1 RLRDAAVHA
10 VARRYPADGRLHG
23 QVLALQL
30 GDRRRLLL
38 ARGDRRPQQRRLPLL
53 LRARRR
59 LHVLEEGND
68 RLGAESDAGA
78 RGRDGDRMVVR
89 AHAGRL
95 ARHRAAP
102 DVDLLAVRLRGGR
115 PKRVSNGVACAASGR
130 ILVPLVIEPDPMLRR
145 IERRAMLSCA
155 IMALGAWAIA
165 RGRVDAPLGVLG
177 GGALVWISYRGIKS
191 GVDALGDRT
200 TSRVR
205 VAVGLV
211 KFF

>member
-1 RLRDAAVHA
+1 
-10 VARRYPADGRLHG
+10 
-23 QVLALQL
+23 
-30 GDRRRLLL
+30 
-38 ARGDRRPQQRRLPLL
+38 
-53 LRARRR
+53 
-59 LHVLEEGND
+59 
-68 RLGAESDAGA
+68 
-78 RGRDGDRMVVR
+78 
-89 AHAGRL
+89 
-95 ARHRAAP
+95 
-102 DVDLLAVRLRGGR
+102 
-115 PKRVSNGVACAASGR
+115 
-130 ILVPLVIEPDPMLRR
+130 VIEPDPMLRR

-211 KFF
+211 KFFTRYGILAVAAYVIMARLRMPPLAVFGGASSLVVAVMIEAFRKKPPHNVD